1 MSPKRL
7 EKTTE
12 RHAGQFRPR
21 IVTLEHFNYAQ
32 EVIKYFHNV
41 HVVTKKQIMR
51 ANRVLFGMKWLFF
64 TEHIDALCRTDKPDV
79 YDLNLLAISKANLEK
94 LRRQRATFNHQFKRS
109 HAA

>member
-51 ANRVLFGMKWLFF
+51 ANRVLFGMKCSSRN
-64 TEHIDALCRTDKPDV
+64 TSTLCAART
-79 YDLNLLAISKANLEK
+79 S
-94 LRRQRATFNHQFKRS
+94 RMSTT
-109 HAA
+109 